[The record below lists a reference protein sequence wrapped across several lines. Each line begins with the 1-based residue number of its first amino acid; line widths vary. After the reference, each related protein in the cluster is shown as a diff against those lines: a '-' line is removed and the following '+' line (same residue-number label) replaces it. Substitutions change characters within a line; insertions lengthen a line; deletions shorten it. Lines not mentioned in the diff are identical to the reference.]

1 MLPDQTQRPRS
12 ILRIAGPDGRTF
24 LQGLITN
31 DANRL
36 DQGAVYSALL
46 TPQGKYISDF
56 FLIPEGP
63 EAILMDLP
71 AEHAEA
77 VAKKLAMY
85 KLRAKV
91 TIEETGL
98 SVERGLGPV
107 PSDGYADPRAEGLG
121 WRRYG
126 IDLAESPEVAEAIE
140 AKRVELAVP
149 EAGVELIPGDTYI
162 LEVGLDR
169 LNGVDFR
176 KGCFVGQEI
185 VARMKHK
192 LELRKGL
199 KRVSVS
205 QPVPV
210 GTEIVSDGLAAG
222 TLYTQAG
229 GNGLAFLRFD
239 RMGEAMTAGDAA
251 VKVLEGA

>member
-1 MLPDQTQRPRS
+1 M
-12 ILRIAGPDGRTF
+12 LRISGPEARDF

-31 DANRL
+31 DTKRL
-36 DQGAVYSALL
+36 DAGAVYSALL
-46 TPQGKYISDF
+46 TPQGKYMSDF
-56 FLIPEGP
+56 FLIPDGP
-63 EAILMDLP
+63 DAVLMDLP
-71 AEHAEA
+71 GGQAAA
-77 VAKKLAMY
+77 VAQKLAMY

-91 TIEETGL
+91 AIEPAEL

-107 PSDGYADPRAEGLG
+107 PADGFADPRHPDLG

-126 IDLAESPEVAEAIE
+126 TDLAESPEVAQEIE
-140 AKRVELAVP
+140 ARRVKLAVP
-149 EAGVELIPGDTYI
+149 EAGVELIPDDTYI
-162 LEVGLDR
+162 LEVGFDR

-205 QPVPV
+205 EPVPV
-210 GTEIVSDGLAAG
+210 GTEILSGGVTAG
-222 TLYTQAG
+222 TLYSQAEG
-229 GNGLAFLRFD
+229 TGLAFLRFD
-239 RMGEAMTAGDAA
+239 RVGDAMTAGAA
-251 VKVLEGA
+251 SVAVLEEA

>member
-1 MLPDQTQRPRS
+1 MPDETQRPRTV
-12 ILRIAGPDGRTF
+12 LRIAGPDGRSF
-24 LQGLITN
+24 LQGLVTN
-31 DANRL
+31 DTKRL
-36 DQGAVYSALL
+36 DAGAVYSALL

-77 VAKKLAMY
+77 VMKKLALY

-91 TIEETGL
+91 TIAESGL

-107 PSDGYADPRAEGLG
+107 PADGWADPRHADLG

-126 IDLAESPEVAEAIE
+126 TDLAEAPEVARAIE

-205 QPVPV
+205 EPVPV
-210 GTEIVSDGLAAG
+210 GTEIVSDGVAAG

-229 GNGLAFLRFD
+229 GAGLAFLRFD
-239 RMGEAMTAGDAA
+239 RLGDAMTAGPASVA
-251 VKVLEGA
+251 VLEEA

>member
-1 MLPDQTQRPRS
+1 M
-12 ILRIAGPDGRTF
+12 RIAGPDGRTF

-31 DANRL
+31 DTKRL
-36 DQGAVYSALL
+36 DDGAVYSALL

-63 EAILMDLP
+63 DSILMDLP

-77 VAKKLAMY
+77 VTKKLSMY

-91 TIEETGL
+91 AIEQTDL

-107 PSDGYADPRAEGLG
+107 PADGFADPRHPGLG

-126 IDLAESPEVAEAIE
+126 QDLAESPEVAEAIE

-205 QPVPV
+205 EPVPV
-210 GTEIVSDGLAAG
+210 GTEILSDGQAAG

-229 GNGLAFLRFD
+229 GAGLAFLRFD
-239 RMGEAMTAGDAA
+239 RLGEAMTAGAA
-251 VKVLEGA
+251 SVAVLEEA